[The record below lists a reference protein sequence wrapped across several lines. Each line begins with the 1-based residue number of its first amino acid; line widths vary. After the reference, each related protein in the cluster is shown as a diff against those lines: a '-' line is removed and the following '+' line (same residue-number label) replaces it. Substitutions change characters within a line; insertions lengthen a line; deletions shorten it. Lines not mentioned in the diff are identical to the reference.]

1 MSDSPQPSASQPE
14 QPQQPQHQP
23 EQPQQEEQPQLP
35 PYAPQ
40 PPQPGYA
47 PSGYG
52 QLGYPESAQ
61 PGYAQ
66 PGYAQPGYSQPG
78 SAQAGYGAAP
88 ADGTLGRT
96 ALIIAA
102 VALATGVVFSL
113 LTPALISGAYTNPWL
128 FQTISAVRSVV
139 AMLLA
144 AAGLILGILAVRRR
158 SQPVL
163 GGIAIGIGA
172 AEILGTLAAFLSSF
186 LYAVL

>member
-14 QPQQPQHQP
+14 QPHQPQPGQPQP
-23 EQPQQEEQPQLP
+23 EHPEHPQLP

-52 QLGYPESAQ
+52 Q
-61 PGYAQ
+61 PGNPQYAQ
-66 PGYAQPGYSQPG
+66 PGYAQPAYSQP
-78 SAQAGYGAAP
+78 GYGAAP
-88 ADGTLGRT
+88 AGGTLGRT

-102 VALATGVVFSL
+102 VALATGVIFSL

-128 FQTISAVRSVV
+128 FQTISSVRAIVG
-139 AMLLA
+139 MLLA